1 MRAIRRKQRG
11 TELYDLIKIQES
23 YFFFVG
29 TIGSTAQGSDKK
41 KTLYL

>member
-1 MRAIRRKQRG
+1 MRAIRRRQRG

-23 YFFFVG
+23 YFFVG